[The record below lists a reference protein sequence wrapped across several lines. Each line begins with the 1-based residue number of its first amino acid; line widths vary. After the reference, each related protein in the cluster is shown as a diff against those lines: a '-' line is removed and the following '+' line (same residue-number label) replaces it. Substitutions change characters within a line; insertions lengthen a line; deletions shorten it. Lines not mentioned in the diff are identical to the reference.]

1 MYKKTKQ
8 NETKRNKTKQNKT
21 KQNKTKQ
28 NKTKQNKTK
37 QNKTKQNKNKQTKKT
52 NKQPISSLSY
62 RFILTV
68 HDLIKTNFLD
78 SIVHRY
84 LTSLS
89 GLARSAAPEVIHIP
103 HLLHIKSIYQLYLER
118 HVGAH
123 LSSRSK
129 VDPTDNPALDS
140 RIKREGKWSK
150 SRSCLFVHTVKIR
163 STGLIIISHLRKR
176 KRCWPDPLQMR
187 LLRAG

>member
-1 MYKKTKQ
+1 MYKKQ
-8 NETKRNKTKQNKT
+8 NKTKQNKT

-37 QNKTKQNKNKQTKKT
+37 QNKTKQNKTKQKQTNKQTK
-52 NKQPISSLSY
+52 KQPISSLSH

-84 LTSLS
+84 LKSLS

-118 HVGAH
+118 HVGTH
-123 LSSRSK
+123 LFSRSK
-129 VDPTDNPALDS
+129 VDPTVNPALDS
-140 RIKREGKWSK
+140 RIEREGKWSK

-176 KRCWPDPLQMR
+176 KLC
-187 LLRAG
+187 